1 MKLSNDE
8 AEKRSFF
15 SKSAWMLT
23 GTLQTAATEDVF
35 HMSDEDY
42 IEHLQA
48 LKNQTEDLV
57 RSIELEVKRVEEG
70 R

>member
-1 MKLSNDE
+1 M
-8 AEKRSFF
+8 
-15 SKSAWMLT
+15 
-23 GTLQTAATEDVF
+23 EDVF

-48 LKNQTEDLV
+48 FKRQTEDLI

-70 R
+70 Q